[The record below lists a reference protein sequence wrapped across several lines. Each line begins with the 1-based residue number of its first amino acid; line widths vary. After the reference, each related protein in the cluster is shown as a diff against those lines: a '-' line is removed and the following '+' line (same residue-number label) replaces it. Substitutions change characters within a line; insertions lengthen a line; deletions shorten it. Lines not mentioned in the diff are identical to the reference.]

1 MTDPSQA
8 NGTPR
13 RVVVT
18 GASGGLGSAV
28 ARRFL
33 GDQAQVINLDLS
45 PPPDSLVGD
54 RAFHSITAD
63 IADAAAVRDAFAA
76 VDRLFANAAPD
87 VFVHCAAV
95 SKASHF
101 LDVSIDDFD
110 RIVATNVRGAFLCCQ
125 EAARRM
131 RAARRG
137 HIVTVTSVAAEQ
149 AWAGEFVYCATKAAQ
164 RAMTQSMAVELAP
177 FGVLVNAIG
186 PGLIEHK
193 SASMAATR
201 NQGEVMQ
208 HDLDRTPL
216 SRFGDPDELANAIH
230 YLASVT
236 WMTGQTLYVD
246 GGFLASGLAYFGQA
260 RDQLLRPAVAASGSP
275 T

>member
-1 MTDPSQA
+1 MA
-8 NGTPR
+8 AKGGTHDAR

-33 GDQAQVINLDLS
+33 KDAAEVVNLDLR
-45 PPPDSLVGD
+45 PAPDSLARERG
-54 RAFHSITAD
+54 FHSITTD
-63 IADAAAVRDAFAA
+63 IADAKSVGEAFRAI
-76 VDRLFANAAPD
+76 DRIFADAAPD

-95 SKASHF
+95 SKADHF
-101 LDVSIDDFD
+101 LDIPVDDFD
-110 RIVATNVRGAFLCCQ
+110 RIVATNVRGTFLSCQ

-131 RAARRG
+131 KSARKG
-137 HIVTVTSVAAEQ
+137 HIVTVTSVAADQ
-149 AWAGEFVYCATKAAQ
+149 AWAGEIVYCTTKAAQ
-164 RAMTQSMAVELAP
+164 RALTQGMAIELAP
-177 FGVLVNAIG
+177 FGILVNAIG

-193 SASMAATR
+193 SASMAETR
-201 NQGEVMQ
+201 SQGEVMQ

-216 SRFGDPDELANAIH
+216 GRFGDPDELAEAIH
-230 YLASVT
+230 FLASVT

-260 RDQLLRPAVAASGSP
+260 RNQLLGR
-275 T
+275 

>member
-1 MTDPSQA
+1 MTPAAQA
-8 NGTPR
+8 GGTPR

-33 GDQAQVINLDLS
+33 GDKAVVINLDLR
-45 PPPDSLVGD
+45 PAPEDLLAAPG
-54 RAFHSITAD
+54 FHGITTD
-63 IADAAAVRDAFAA
+63 IADPTSVRDAFTA
-76 VDRLFANAAPD
+76 VDRHFANAAPD
-87 VFVHCAAV
+87 VFVHCAAI

-101 LDVSIDDFD
+101 LDIPIDDFD
-110 RIVATNVRGAFLCCQ
+110 RIVATNVRGTFLCCQ

-137 HIVTVTSVAAEQ
+137 HIVTVTSVAADQ

-164 RAMTQSMAVELAP
+164 RSMTQGMAIEMAP

-201 NQGEVMQ
+201 DQGEVMQ

-216 SRFGDPDELANAIH
+216 GRFGDPDELALAIH

-260 RDQLLRPAVAASGSP
+260 RDQLLKR
-275 T
+275 